1 MIIGK
6 GNIEKALYGLDCDDL
21 VFFASGVSDSSCKD
35 QSQFNRELDLLMS
48 IDKNNHIVY
57 FSNLGVYRWD
67 SDYIRHKIFMENKVR
82 EYFNYYTIVRVE
94 VLRWG
99 TNHNTIHNFFKRMI
113 EENKPITIQNTYRY
127 VLDLEEFREWISY
140 IKPFTKGEMN
150 IMGKKMHVID
160 IYKEVIEGKI

>member
-6 GNIEKALYGLDCDDL
+6 GNIANALDGLDRNDL

-35 QSQFNRELDLLMS
+35 SEQFKRELQLLMS
-48 IDKNNHIVY
+48 IDKNIHVVY
-57 FSNLGVYRWD
+57 FSNLGVYRWE
-67 SDYIRHKIFMENKVR
+67 SEYIKHKILMVGKIR
-82 EYFNYYTIVRVE
+82 ECFKYYTIVRVE

-99 TNHNTIHNFFKRMI
+99 KNHNTIHNFFKRMI

-127 VLDLEEFREWISY
+127 VLDLQEFREWIGY

-150 IMGKKMHVID
+150 IMGQKMHVID
-160 IYKEVIEGKI
+160 IYKEIIEGKI